1 MTREKSEPFDMP
13 QPTALCVYCG
23 SQSGQHPIY
32 NETARAFGLELA
44 RRGIALVY
52 GGGKVGLMG
61 TVANATLAG
70 GGKVIGVIPR
80 QLVDREVAHPG
91 LTELVVVD
99 TMHQRKTRMYELS
112 DAFVALPGG
121 FGTMD
126 EMFEMLTWAQL
137 GLHRYPCAFLDT
149 HGYYGHLRSMMN
161 HMVAEGFVAPGR
173 RDSVWFGESIGE
185 LFDWMARYDVNFTPH
200 GIDASSIKA

>member
-1 MTREKSEPFDMP
+1 M
-13 QPTALCVYCG
+13 
-23 SQSGQHPIY
+23 
-32 NETARAFGLELA
+32 ARLGV
-44 RRGIALVY
+44 ALVY

-61 TVANATLAG
+61 TVADAVLAG

-80 QLVDREVAHPG
+80 QLVELEVAHPD
-91 LTELVVVD
+91 LSELVVVE

-137 GLHRYPCAFLDT
+137 GLHRYPCGFLDVR
-149 HGYYGHLRSMMN
+149 GYYTGLRKLMD
-161 HMVAEGFVAPGR
+161 HMVAESFVKPGQ
-173 RDSVWFGESIGE
+173 RDSVWFGESAAALFEWMDNYDGGNAARVIGP
-185 LFDWMARYDVNFTPH
+185 DSV
-200 GIDASSIKA
+200 KA

>member
-1 MTREKSEPFDMP
+1 MP

-23 SQSGQHPIY
+23 SSSGSHPDY
-32 NETARAFGLELA
+32 ASQAHAFGTEMA

-61 TVANATLAG
+61 TVADAVLEAG
-70 GGKVIGVIPR
+70 GRAIGVIPR
-80 QLVDREVAHPG
+80 QLLDLEVAHPG
-91 LTELVVVD
+91 LTELVVVE

-112 DAFVALPGG
+112 DAFAALPGG

-137 GLHRYPCAFLDT
+137 GLHRYPCAFLDVR
-149 HGYYGHLRSMMN
+149 GYYTHLRAMMG
-161 HMVAEGFVAPGR
+161 HMVAERFVRPEQR
-173 RDSVWFGESIGE
+173 EDVWFGQDMAA
-185 LFDWMARYDVNFTPH
+185 LFDWMASYEGRYLPKWVDDRS
-200 GIDASSIKA
+200 IDA

>member
-1 MTREKSEPFDMP
+1 MT

-23 SQSGQHPIY
+23 SSSGRHSEYTEQ
-32 NETARAFGLELA
+32 ARAFGAEMA
-44 RRGIALVY
+44 RRGMALVY

-61 TVANATLAG
+61 VVADAVLAG
-70 GGKVIGVIPR
+70 GGKAVGVIPR
-80 QLVDREVAHPG
+80 QLVDMEVAHPG
-91 LTELVVVD
+91 LSELVVVE

-137 GLHRYPCAFLDT
+137 GLHRYPCAFLDVR
-149 HGYYGHLRSMMN
+149 GYYRDLRSMMD
-161 HMVAEGFVAPGR
+161 HMVDERFVRPEQ
-173 RDSVWFGESIGE
+173 RDSIWFGDDMTA
-185 LFDWMARYDVNFTPH
+185 LFDWMQTYEGSYLPKWVDHQIV
-200 GIDASSIKA
+200 DA

>member
-1 MTREKSEPFDMP
+1 MP
-13 QPTALCVYCG
+13 QPQSLCVYCG
-23 SQSGQHPIY
+23 SNSGSHPEY
-32 NETARAFGLELA
+32 AERAQAFGAEMA

-61 TVANATLAG
+61 VVADAVLAG

-80 QLVDREVAHPG
+80 QLVELEVAHAG
-91 LTELVVVD
+91 LSEMHVVE
-99 TMHQRKTRMYELS
+99 TMHQRKTRMFELS

-137 GLHRYPCAFLDT
+137 GLHSYPCAFLDVR
-149 HGYYGHLRSMMN
+149 GYYAKLRDMMD
-161 HMVAEGFVAPGR
+161 HMVTEGFVRAGQ
-173 RDSVWFGESIGE
+173 RDNIWFGDDDAT
-185 LFDWMARYDVNFTPH
+185 LFDWMAHYQASHAPKW
-200 GIDASSIKA
+200 IDSSSVEA

>member
-1 MTREKSEPFDMP
+1 MP

-23 SQSGQHPIY
+23 SSPGRHPEY
-32 NETARAFGLELA
+32 AEQARAFGTEMA

-61 TVANATLAG
+61 TVADAVLAG

-80 QLVDREVAHPG
+80 QLVEREVAHKG
-91 LTELVVVD
+91 LSELVVVD

-112 DAFVALPGG
+112 EAFVALPGG

-137 GLHRYPCAFLDT
+137 GLHRHPCAFLDVR
-149 HGYYGHLRSMMN
+149 GYYAPLRAAVD
-161 HMVAEGFVAPGR
+161 HMVAEGFVQPGQR
-173 RDSVWFGESIGE
+173 ESLWFGATISS
-185 LFDWMARYDVNFTPH
+185 LFDWMENYDGGNAARVIGP
-200 GIDASSIKA
+200 ASIKA

>member
-1 MTREKSEPFDMP
+1 MS

-23 SQSGQHPIY
+23 SSSGKYPQY
-32 NETARAFGLELA
+32 VEQARAFGTEMA

-61 TVANATLAG
+61 TVADAVLAA

-80 QLVDREVAHPG
+80 QLVEREVAHTG
-91 LTELVVVD
+91 LSELVVVD
-99 TMHQRKTRMYELS
+99 TMHQRKTRMFELS

-121 FGTMD
+121 FGTLD

-137 GLHRYPCAFLDT
+137 GLHRYPCAFLNVR
-149 HGYYGHLRSMMN
+149 GYYDRLRGMVD
-161 HMVAEGFVAPGR
+161 HMADEGFITSGQHE
-173 RDSVWFGESIGE
+173 SVWFGDDMSA
-185 LFDWMARYDVNFTPH
+185 LFDWMPTYKGERASRLVDKRIV
-200 GIDASSIKA
+200 DA

>member
-1 MTREKSEPFDMP
+1 MP

-23 SQSGQHPIY
+23 SSAGKHPDY
-32 NETARAFGLELA
+32 VEQARAFGADMA

-61 TVANATLAG
+61 TVADAVLAG
-70 GGKVIGVIPR
+70 GGTVTGVIPR
-80 QLVDREVAHPG
+80 QLVDLEVAHPD

-137 GLHRYPCAFLDT
+137 GLHRYPCAFLDVR
-149 HGYYGHLRSMMN
+149 GYYRDLRAMMD
-161 HMVAEGFVAPGR
+161 HMVAERFVRPEQ
-173 RDSVWFGESIGE
+173 RDSLWFGDDMAA
-185 LFDWMARYDVNFTPH
+185 LFDWMQAYRGSYQPKW
-200 GIDASSIKA
+200 IDDQSVDA